1 MSENLKR
8 FVPLAMLASGDE
20 AFRDDWQD
28 WLESLVPE
36 MTLEDF
42 DDIWARYEEL
52 KARRMAA

>member
-1 MSENLKR
+1 MTEEMKIGVMGVLEC
-8 FVPLAMLASGDE
+8 SGDNWPKDE
-20 AFRDDWQD
+20 WQD